1 MSELSNYLA
10 GQTLHKISSI
20 ESKLD
25 EHGEKIETLTEK
37 VGEALTWAQRLIL
50 LFLAI
55 LGTAGLNW
63 SPDKIGELL
72 AHLLKARL

>member
-10 GQTLHKISSI
+10 GQTLHKLSSI

-37 VGEALTWAQRLIL
+37 VGEALSWAQRLIL
-50 LFLAI
+50 LLFAM

-63 SPDKIGELL
+63 SPDKIGEVV
-72 AHLLKARL
+72 AHLLKSKL

>member
-10 GQTLHKISSI
+10 GQTLHKLQSI

-25 EHGEKIETLTEK
+25 DHSERIETLTEK